1 MTEEEYMNFV
11 LLQSIETNEEE
22 ELIRLGLLT
31 EKTTKPILLI
41 DSNIP
46 MASTSKL
53 ESNSSNKNI
62 TGNRKVWPKSN
73 LIEKIKF
80 DINTGL
86 DLLEVQLLENVNPG
100 YCCISDLGKPSEWGK
115 SQGITSSHDDNSTSS
130 KGKGR
135 ERVEV
140 IPIRMFYFTFVYFFL
155 HHDYVSLIFFEF
167 FQLTS
172 NCSYEISRWSNK
184 NYSYSW

>member
-1 MTEEEYMNFV
+1 MNEQEYMNFV

-86 DLLEVQLLENVNPG
+86 NLLEVQLLENVNPG
-100 YCCISDLGKPSEWGK
+100 YCCISDLGKPSEWGMTQ
-115 SQGITSSHDDNSTSS
+115 SISGSHDDISTSTSS

-135 ERVEV
+135 ERIEV
-140 IPIRMFYFTFVYFFL
+140 IPIRMFYFTFVVYSFFL
-155 HHDYVSLIFFEF
+155 YHE
-167 FQLTS
+167 
-172 NCSYEISRWSNK
+172 
-184 NYSYSW
+184 